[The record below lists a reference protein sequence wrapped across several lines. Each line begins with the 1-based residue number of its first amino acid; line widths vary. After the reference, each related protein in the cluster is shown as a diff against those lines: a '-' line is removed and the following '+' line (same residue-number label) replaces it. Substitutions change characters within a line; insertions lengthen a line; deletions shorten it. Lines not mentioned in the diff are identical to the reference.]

1 MTPCYCGVQ
10 ETSGSPAT
18 RVQLATALFHS
29 SDAEIKTEFQK
40 LMRKYFQVLLDL
52 DMCRY
57 HYSSDYLGM
66 LSNIYFQT
74 TVTAVNFT
82 EAEAAAATINR

>member
-1 MTPCYCGVQ
+1 MY
-10 ETSGSPAT
+10 
-18 RVQLATALFHS
+18 
-29 SDAEIKTEFQK
+29 
-40 LMRKYFQVLLDL
+40 
-52 DMCRY
+52 RY